1 MTAATVL
8 ACLAVAVC
16 ALAYAED
23 RSNELA
29 RERIRRQES
38 EIWAERFE
46 GEAETLRCE
55 NARLRNQL
63 ATLQHLHSER
73 TRELL
78 AQNYPVIAANATW
91 KRRRQ
96 Q

>member
-1 MTAATVL
+1 MT
-8 ACLAVAVC
+8 AVAVIAC
-16 ALAYAED
+16 LVVAVVAMAYTED
-23 RSNELA
+23 KRNELA
-29 RERIRRQES
+29 RERIRRQEADA
-38 EIWAERFE
+38 WAERFE

-55 NARLRNQL
+55 NARLRNQV

-78 AQNYPVIAANATW
+78 AQNYWIIETNVAW